1 MDRKLVLLV
10 PPVGVPTTSPRPSQ
24 VPTVRPSPF
33 PSSAIGPRL
42 TFEADLPNGLASV
55 SCDNSFNNINL
66 LNYNLSPP
74 FLEELTLSFEYEAY
88 ISDSADVTEELI
100 KLQALMVGDLA
111 VQTPMIDEEFK
122 IGNMTCN
129 ELLLSALDIEKKVSN
144 QNPIRRKRSLVSE
157 EEDWKAFLGLVSEPS
172 PEINPDITCDS
183 TIANTDCH
191 VVIGY
196 VTAQVPIIRELDQD
210 SVIFVMSK
218 IKQSM
223 DEEKYV
229 SSAVPKLSFIG
240 SRAFPLDNTEGER
253 PKAGD
258 PWYFDGDGLSLFG
271 ILAIV
276 ALVLIFLLTTSLL
289 VMRYKRRNS
298 PQAKL
303 DKIQNDALLI
313 GEDELATPSKSQVFI
328 DPCSPDSV
336 EVVHMNSIPLD
347 TSPTHPSNNVSAAAV
362 AAAAPATDRSKF
374 SIGAF
379 MENIRGRDDI
389 SYASGLSFGNSTN
402 FGGDTQVYDDDL
414 SYDANQSLLN
424 KEPTKK
430 KTLAEP
436 ITPTRMRSL
445 ERPDKL

>member
-1 MDRKLVLLV
+1 
-10 PPVGVPTTSPRPSQ
+10 
-24 VPTVRPSPF
+24 
-33 PSSAIGPRL
+33 
-42 TFEADLPNGLASV
+42 
-55 SCDNSFNNINL
+55 

-88 ISDSADVTEELI
+88 VSDSADVTEELI
-100 KLQALMVGDLA
+100 KLQALIVGDLA
-111 VQTPMIDEEFK
+111 VQTPLIDQEFQ

-144 QNPIRRKRSLVSE
+144 PNPNPILRKRSLVSE

-258 PWYFDGDGLSLFG
+258 PWYFDGDSLSLFG

-276 ALVLIFLLTTSLL
+276 ALSLIFLLTTSLL

-298 PQAKL
+298 PKAKL

-328 DPCSPDSV
+328 DPGSPDSV
-336 EVVHMNSIPLD
+336 EVVHLNSIPLD
-347 TSPTHPSNNVSAAAV
+347 HSPTHPSNNVSAAA
-362 AAAAPATDRSKF
+362 APAPAPTTDRSKF

-389 SYASGLSFGNSTN
+389 SFASG
-402 FGGDTQVYDDDL
+402 
-414 SYDANQSLLN
+414 
-424 KEPTKK
+424 
-430 KTLAEP
+430 
-436 ITPTRMRSL
+436 
-445 ERPDKL
+445 